1 MEDKKIKEIQ
11 DWAENISKTIKEIP
25 LDNFSNFVNDLSKDL
40 TPEEKAMVD
49 KEMNKIN
56 DQDLKENLDNLNK
69 MIQEQMSKFKF

>member
-1 MEDKKIKEIQ
+1 MEDKKIKELQ
-11 DWAENISKTIKEIP
+11 DWAENISNVIKEIP

-49 KEMNKIN
+49 KEMDKIN

>member
-11 DWAENISKTIKEIP
+11 DWAENISKTIKDIP

>member
-11 DWAENISKTIKEIP
+11 DWAENISKTIKDIP

-40 TPEEKAMVD
+40 TPEEKSMVD

>member
-11 DWAENISKTIKEIP
+11 DWAENISKTIKDIP

-49 KEMNKIN
+49 KEMDKIN